1 MSLQKG
7 HLLQSPHISIT
18 IDDVPFDGV
27 LSINLSHEID
37 KVRTLTCSFTGR
49 QSLLMCRLGAIVS
62 FKKHIGKPS
71 SETFSDDNSF
81 LGIIKTINPADEA
94 HEFIA
99 FDFTTLLAESQL
111 INYKVEDYVGE
122 DLYFAAASACNY
134 DYQGTVGLNSKTSI
148 DVSNLKTGSGI
159 FITKEMDLF
168 GWKTRKEFVD
178 ACFNEMKIHRD
189 DAHHPKFTIQ
199 QYNYAIHKDN
209 IMSFFAPDP
218 LHNHAIPSLTLSR
231 DNKNIPKKGVVSQ
244 IDTTKLINA
253 ITVVSKTDNTIYAQR
268 EDASSIARFGIISKF
283 IQFDSIDKNILDN
296 MAELILR
303 RFNKPSIFYNIIS
316 LENINLHLGDL
327 VRIKQ
332 PELGIDEILPVV
344 SISMSISTEVR
355 FTIKVGEKPLSIQEQ
370 LEIISNPTNR

>member
-1 MSLQKG
+1 MSSQKG
-7 HLLQSPHISIT
+7 HLLQSPHLTIT
-18 IDDVPFDGV
+18 IDDVPFV
-27 LSINLSHEID
+27 NVISVNLSHEID
-37 KVRTLTCSFTGR
+37 KARTLTCSFTGS
-49 QSLLMCRLGAIVS
+49 QALLMCRLGAIVS
-62 FKKHIGKPS
+62 LKKHIGKPNS
-71 SETFSDDNSF
+71 GVFSDDNSF
-81 LGIIKTINPADEA
+81 LGIIKTINPSDDI
-94 HEFIA
+94 HQFTA

-111 INYKVEDYVGE
+111 INYKAEDYIGE

-134 DYQGTVGLNSKTSI
+134 NYQGTVGLNSKTSI
-148 DVSNLKTGSGI
+148 DVSNLKNGSGI

-189 DAHHPKFTIQ
+189 DVHHPKFTIQ

-231 DNKNIPKKGVVSQ
+231 DNKNIPAKGIVSQ

-253 ITVVSKTDNTIYAQR
+253 ITVISKTDNTIYAQR
-268 EDASSIARFGIISKF
+268 EDASSIARYGVISKF
-283 IQFDSIDKNILDN
+283 IQFDSTDKNVLDN
-296 MAELILR
+296 TADLILK

-327 VRIKQ
+327 VQIKQ

-344 SISMSISTEVR
+344 SITMAINTEVR
-355 FTIKVGEKPLSIQEQ
+355 FTIKVGEKPLSIQDE
-370 LEIISNPTNR
+370 LDIISTPTNR